1 MSMTFTGKGV
11 DYYILC
17 SQISAIKLEARGM
30 RHSSGRS
37 VTAHVKRIYGL
48 KGSRDKVLAQLEALR
63 EEMLEERRHGE
74 TSTG

>member
-11 DYYILC
+11 DYFILC
-17 SQISAIKLEARGM
+17 SQISAVKLEARGM

-37 VTAHVKRIYGL
+37 VTAHCKRIYGL

-63 EEMLEERRHGE
+63 EQMLEERRRAGD
-74 TSTG
+74 S